1 MKIELTNEEVVEL
14 IESLDHDENFDLLE
28 TILNQ
33 VLGSDADEDDGR
45 TTEASCLT
53 LNIDTSGAQDAIY
66 AIVDALD
73 DLEEAYNRVSISTGL
88 V

>member
-1 MKIELTNEEVVEL
+1 MNIELTNEEVVKL
-14 IESLDHDENFDLLE
+14 IEALYHDENFDLLE
-28 TILNQ
+28 IILNQ
-33 VLGSDADEDDGR
+33 ALGSHADEDDEDEQCPIVAR
-45 TTEASCLT
+45 
-53 LNIDTSGAQDAIY
+53 IY